1 MIDPPRIRRTTRR
14 SALKSL
20 GAVGGV
26 AAAGLASGWE
36 PARAEA
42 PPDSVG
48 TDNEPRT
55 GEAVE
60 VGAALSTTAGL
71 TYATYGMFAFQPNLF
86 GNGYAVSGTGCYC
99 PTTAGYVVTGV
110 DLPSGAI
117 IKEVAFVGR
126 NNSSGSVG
134 FFLERYPLEG
144 PSAANQFAVVSMTAG
159 AASLRT
165 VSQTVN
171 HVVDPNYCYDAGVF
185 TSSTIRMWSCRIGYA
200 GPFGFFRVDPQKRKL
215 DTRLPGPQSGKFLT
229 GQIKTLA
236 LAPDVPAGAAAAL
249 LNITVDQTEG
259 SGFVSLFPD
268 GVWPGTSA
276 INWSASN
283 QTIANNATV
292 AVSSTA
298 SVKIYCSG
306 TAGSKTHVIIDLLGY
321 LR

>member
-1 MIDPPRIRRTTRR
+1 M
-14 SALKSL
+14 
-20 GAVGGV
+20 GGV

-36 PARAEA
+36 SARAE
-42 PPDSVG
+42 PPPGSVG
-48 TDNEPRT
+48 TDDEPRS
-55 GEAVE
+55 GEVVE
-60 VGAALSTTAGL
+60 VGASLTATAGL

-86 GNGYAVSGTGCYC
+86 GNGYSVSGTGCYSSTL
-99 PTTAGYVVTGV
+99 PGYVVAGL
-110 DLPSGAI
+110 DLPTGAI
-117 IKEVAFVGR
+117 IKELTFVGR

-134 FFLERYPLEG
+134 FFLERYLLEG
-144 PSAANQFAVVSMTAG
+144 AGNDQFAVVNMPPG
-159 AASLRT
+159 AAVLQTMT
-165 VSQTVN
+165 VALN
-171 HVVDPNYCYDAGVF
+171 HVVDPDYSYDAGVY
-185 TSSTIRMWSCRIGYA
+185 TSDSIRMWSCRIGYA

-259 SGFVSLFPD
+259 SGFISLFPS
-268 GVWPGTSA
+268 GTWPGTSA

-298 SVKIYCSG
+298 SVKIYCNG
-306 TAGSKTHVIIDLLGY
+306 TPGSKTHVIIDLLGY